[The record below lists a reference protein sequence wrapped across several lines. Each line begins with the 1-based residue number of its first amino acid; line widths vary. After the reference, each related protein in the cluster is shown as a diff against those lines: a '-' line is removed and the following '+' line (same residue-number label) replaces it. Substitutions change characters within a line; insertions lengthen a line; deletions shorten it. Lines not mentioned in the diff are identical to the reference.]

1 MGIAILY
8 SPSRHPGEIVIQA
21 SSNWTYSFYSLPD
34 GPNQYKSC
42 VSIMFAFALCIKRV
56 PLRTEYLLVKNTDSM
71 VVHTVYIE
79 FFEVR
84 STHYAFLMIL
94 DEDTK

>member
-1 MGIAILY
+1 
-8 SPSRHPGEIVIQA
+8 
-21 SSNWTYSFYSLPD
+21 
-34 GPNQYKSC
+34 
-42 VSIMFAFALCIKRV
+42 MFAFALCIKRV